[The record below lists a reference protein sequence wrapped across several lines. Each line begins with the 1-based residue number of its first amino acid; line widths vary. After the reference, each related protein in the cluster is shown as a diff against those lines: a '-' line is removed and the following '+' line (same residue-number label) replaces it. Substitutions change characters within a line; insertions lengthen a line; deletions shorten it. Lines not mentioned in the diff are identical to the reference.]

1 MKKLSSWTAIAILL
15 FSMIYATI
23 YLGQEDHP
31 DKKPLSGK
39 ETNFR
44 ISIK

>member
-15 FSMIYATI
+15 FSIVYATL
-23 YLGQEDHP
+23 YFGQEDQES
-31 DKKPLSGK
+31 KIQLSGK

-44 ISIK
+44 VSIK

>member
-15 FSMIYATI
+15 FSMIYATL
-23 YLGQEDHP
+23 YFGQD
-31 DKKPLSGK
+31 DQNNKKQLSGK

-44 ISIK
+44 VSIK